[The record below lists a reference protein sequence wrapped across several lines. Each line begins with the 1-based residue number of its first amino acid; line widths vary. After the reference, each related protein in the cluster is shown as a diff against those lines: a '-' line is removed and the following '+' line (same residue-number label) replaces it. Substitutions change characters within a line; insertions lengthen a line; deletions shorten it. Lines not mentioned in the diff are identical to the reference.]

1 MPNVRSTSLKKYD
14 ISSHRFMELY
24 HFCLQYNEWKQ
35 ELRACNDTLHS
46 AEITGMPKGSGHSD
60 ATAKLAMRRVELTRK
75 CELIEQ
81 TAKEAEPDIAEYI
94 MKAVTN
100 EGITFNYL
108 HQMMNIPCGKD
119 YYYERRKRFYWLL
132 SQKKTEP

>member
-35 ELRACNDTLHS
+35 ELREHSDTLHS

-60 ATAKLAMRRVELTRK
+60 ATAKLAMRRVELMRK

-81 TAKEAEPDIAEYI
+81 TAREAEPDIAEYI
-94 MKAVTN
+94 IKAVTN